1 MYIYGGFNLIPGELV
16 IVRDST
22 TSTTQQPV
30 QLWQQN
36 WNLKTLKWKEKQFRS
51 SVSVCAVPSIDL
63 HWLPFDIRK
72 QAHLLVRT
80 SPNHCD
86 LHANS
91 RSVVLY
97 SFTCSAH
104 LLSCGDFNRFWYQ
117 KAGRWAVCYEV
128 LTPRC
133 PNHNGCEHMVRIISS
148 WCLLQLARV
157 DKRDALP
164 SSGMPWPS

>member
-1 MYIYGGFNLIPGELV
+1 VYIYGGFNLISAELV

-22 TSTTQQPV
+22 TSKTQQPV

-36 WNLKTLKWKEKQFRS
+36 WDFKTLKWKEKPFRS

-72 QAHLLVRT
+72 QAHLLLRT

-91 RSVVLY
+91 RSFGTRRLEGGPCVMKFWPQDVQIIMGASIWSVLQVLDA
-97 SFTCSAH
+97 SCS
-104 LLSCGDFNRFWYQ
+104 LPG
-117 KAGRWAVCYEV
+117 
-128 LTPRC
+128 LTRGIPC
-133 PNHNGCEHMVRIISS
+133 PHPECLDLHNT
-148 WCLLQLARV
+148 
-157 DKRDALP
+157 
-164 SSGMPWPS
+164 